1 MFRNFMGWLLG
12 TQKNPRDHIVNLR
25 LTVRRLER
33 AQRKL
38 ERDESKTQLKMKQSI
53 QRGDLESARLFAT
66 DIVRNRRW
74 EFGYQKLVSRI
85 NGLIF
90 KLERADTAA
99 SMAAEMHGI
108 ASALRV
114 ANDQLQIPDLDRVI
128 QDMEGSIDGIEESTD
143 TLENG
148 IDDLLVS
155 DTDPMEVDRLIEQ
168 TAVELGVSTQAGL
181 PSVGVVETDDLE
193 QEIQKLRKREED

>member
-1 MFRNFMGWLLG
+1 MFGNFMGWLLG
-12 TQKNPRDHIVNLR
+12 TKKSARDHIVNLR

-38 ERDESKTQLKMKQSI
+38 GRDESKMQLKMKQTI

-74 EFGYQKLVSRI
+74 ELGYQKLISRI

-99 SMAAEMHGI
+99 SMAEEMHGV
-108 ASALRV
+108 ANALRA
-114 ANDQLQIPDLDRVI
+114 ANAQLQIPDLDRVI
-128 QDMEGSIDGIEESTD
+128 QDMESSIDGIEESTGTIED
-143 TLENG
+143 G
-148 IDDLLVS
+148 IDDLLVT
-155 DTDPMEVDRLIEQ
+155 DTDPVEVDRLIEQ
-168 TAVELGVSTQAGL
+168 TAAELGVSTQAGL
-181 PSVGVVETDDLE
+181 PTVGVVETDDLE
-193 QEIQKLRKREED
+193 AEIQKLRKKEED

>member
-1 MFRNFMGWLLG
+1 MGWLLG
-12 TQKNPRDHIVNLR
+12 TKKSARDHIVNLR

-38 ERDESKTQLKMKQSI
+38 GRDESKMQLKMKQTI

-74 EFGYQKLVSRI
+74 ELGYQKLISRI

-99 SMAAEMHGI
+99 SMAEEMHGV
-108 ASALRV
+108 ANALRA
-114 ANDQLQIPDLDRVI
+114 ANAQLQIPDLDRVI
-128 QDMEGSIDGIEESTD
+128 QDMESSIDGIEESTGTIED
-143 TLENG
+143 G
-148 IDDLLVS
+148 IDDLLVT
-155 DTDPMEVDRLIEQ
+155 DTDPVEVDRLIEQ
-168 TAVELGVSTQAGL
+168 TAAELGVSTQAGL
-181 PSVGVVETDDLE
+181 PTVGVVETDDLE
-193 QEIQKLRKREED
+193 AEIQKLRKKEED

>member
-1 MFRNFMGWLLG
+1 MGWLLG
-12 TQKNPRDHIVNLR
+12 SKKNPRDHIVNLR

-38 ERDESKTQLKMKQSI
+38 ERDESKMQLKMKQSI

-66 DIVRNRRW
+66 DIVRNQRW

-90 KLERADTAA
+90 KLERSDTAA
-99 SMAAEMHGI
+99 SMAAEMHGV
-108 ASALRV
+108 ASALRA
-114 ANDQLQIPDLDRVI
+114 ANEQLQIPDLDRVI
-128 QDMEGSIDGIEESTD
+128 QDMEGSIDGIEESTGTIED
-143 TLENG
+143 G
-148 IDDLLVS
+148 IDDLLIS
-155 DTDPMEVDRLIEQ
+155 DTDPAEVDRLIEK

>member
-1 MFRNFMGWLLG
+1 MGWLLG
-12 TQKNPRDHIVNLR
+12 SKKGPRDHIINLR

-38 ERDESKTQLKMKQSI
+38 SRDESKMQLKMKQSI

-66 DIVRNRRW
+66 DIVRSRRW
-74 EFGYQKLVSRI
+74 EFGYQKLVSRM

-99 SMAAEMHGI
+99 SMAEEMHGI
-108 ASALRV
+108 AAALRA
-114 ANDQLQIPDLDRVI
+114 ANAQLQIPDLDKVI
-128 QDMEGSIDGIEESTD
+128 QDMESSIDGIEDSTGTIED
-143 TLENG
+143 G
-148 IDDLLVS
+148 IDDLLVT
-155 DTDPMEVDRLIEQ
+155 DTDPAEVDRLIEQ

-193 QEIQKLRKREED
+193 AEIQKLRRKEED

>member
-1 MFRNFMGWLLG
+1 MFGDFMGWLLG
-12 TQKNPRDHIVNLR
+12 TKNSPRDHIINLR

-38 ERDESKTQLKMKQSI
+38 ARDESKMQLKMKQSI

-66 DIVRNRRW
+66 DIVRSRRW

-99 SMAAEMHGI
+99 SMAEEMHGI
-108 ASALRV
+108 ASALRA
-114 ANDQLQIPDLDRVI
+114 ANAQLQIPDLDRVI
-128 QDMEGSIDGIEESTD
+128 QDMESSIDGIEESTGTIED
-143 TLENG
+143 G
-148 IDDLLVS
+148 IDDLLVADS
-155 DTDPMEVDRLIEQ
+155 DPAEVDRLIEQ
-168 TAVELGVSTQAGL
+168 TAAELGVSTQAGL
-181 PSVGVVETDDLE
+181 PTVGVVQTDDLE
-193 QEIQKLRKREED
+193 EEIQKLRRKEED